1 MADGIR
7 LSAAVIFV
15 RNLDRSVSFYREL
28 LGLTVADSSTTAALL
43 VNDDG
48 TQLVLRATGE
58 NTPHPLGSIG
68 IQYLTWTVPT
78 RDELERLAAI
88 LRQHSAYLET
98 RTDEEATSVEGRD
111 PDDLVIMLVHPAGGR
126 SAMRKLPGR
135 IYAW

>member
-1 MADGIR
+1 MPDGIR

-15 RNLDRSVSFYREL
+15 RSLDRSVSFYREL
-28 LGLTVADSSTTAALL
+28 LGLSVADTSTTAALL
-43 VNDDG
+43 VNDDD

-78 RDELERLAAI
+78 RADLERRAEI
-88 LRQHSAYLET
+88 LRQHSAYQET
-98 RTDEEATSVEGRD
+98 RTDGEATVVEGRD
-111 PDDLVIMLVHPAGGR
+111 PDDLVIMLVYPGGAR

>member
-15 RNLDRSVSFYREL
+15 RSLDRSVSFYREL
-28 LGLTVADSSTTAALL
+28 LGLTVADASTTAALL
-43 VNDDG
+43 VNDDD

-58 NTPHPLGSIG
+58 NAPHPLGSIG

-78 RDELERLAAI
+78 RADLERRAAI
-88 LRQHSAYLET
+88 LRQHSAYQET
-98 RTDEEATSVEGRD
+98 RTDGEATVVEGRD
-111 PDDLVIMLVHPAGGR
+111 PDDLVVMLVYPGGAR

>member
-28 LGLTVADSSTTAALL
+28 LGLTVADTSTTAALL
-43 VNDDG
+43 VNDDD

-58 NTPHPLGSIG
+58 NTPHSLGSIG
-68 IQYLTWTVPT
+68 LQYLVWTVPT
-78 RDELERLAAI
+78 REDLDRRAGI
-88 LRQHSAYLET
+88 LRQHSAYQET
-98 RTDEEATSVEGRD
+98 RTDDDGTVVEGRD
-111 PDDLVIMLVHPAGGR
+111 PDDLVIMLVHPRRAG